1 MGNIFCGKK
10 CAGPQ
15 IDTARTDFRQAVQ
28 NRVAPARENN
38 LRLISEL
45 QATSQGQGPSFGTQA
60 LEKTTRRNL
69 AQTLAAA
76 SAARGPSVAAS
87 KRSLMSQAGAGARN
101 VAEQGAI
108 IQAQEQQQAQNALS
122 QLANSQQ
129 QQDLQQVM
137 QPGEIL
143 AQAELARFQNAQD
156 QAARDRAFAGQIGG
170 ALLGTAGAI
179 GGAMAGGP
187 AGAKI
192 GQQSGEASG
201 EAVGQ
206 MLSDKT
212 QKKDVKS
219 ATKSVNSFLEA
230 LAAREFAYK
239 NASAP
244 GAAPGQRV
252 GVMAQDLEKSKLGKS
267 MVKSGPAGKSVDIA
281 QALGAS
287 LAANAELHKR
297 VKKLENKE

>member
-1 MGNIFCGKK
+1 MGKIFGGKK
-10 CAGPQ
+10 GAGPQ

-28 NRVAPARENN
+28 NRVAPSRENN

-108 IQAQEQQQAQNALS
+108 IQAQEQQQAQKVLS

-143 AQAELARFQNAQD
+143 AQAEQARFQNAQD
-156 QAARDRAFAGQIGG
+156 QAARDRAFAGQMGG
-170 ALLGTAGAI
+170 ALLGTVGAI
-179 GGAMAGGP
+179 GGAMAGPG
-187 AGAKI
+187 GAKM
-192 GQQSGEASG
+192 GQQSGQATGS
-201 EAVGQ
+201 AVGE

-212 QKKDVKS
+212 QKKDIKPAS
-219 ATKSVNSFLEA
+219 NSVNSFLEA

-239 NASAP
+239 NESAP
-244 GAAPGQRV
+244 GAAPGHRV
-252 GVMAQDLEKSKLGKS
+252 GIMAQDLEKSKLGKS
-267 MVKSGPAGKSVDIA
+267 MVKPGPAGKSVDIA

>member
-1 MGNIFCGKK
+1 MGKIFGGKK
-10 CAGPQ
+10 GAGPQ
-15 IDTARTDFRQAVQ
+15 IDTASTDFRQAVQ
-28 NRVAPARENN
+28 NRVAPSRENN

-108 IQAQEQQQAQNALS
+108 IQAQEQQQAQNVLS

-143 AQAELARFQNAQD
+143 AQAEQARFQNAQD
-156 QAARDRAFAGQIGG
+156 QAARDRAFAGQMGG
-170 ALLGTAGAI
+170 ALLGTVGAI
-179 GGAMAGGP
+179 GGAMAGPG
-187 AGAKI
+187 GAKM
-192 GQQSGEASG
+192 GQQSGQATGS
-201 EAVGQ
+201 AVGE

-212 QKKDVKS
+212 QKKDIKPAS
-219 ATKSVNSFLEA
+219 NSVNSFLEA

-239 NASAP
+239 NESAP
-244 GAAPGQRV
+244 GAAPGHRV
-252 GVMAQDLEKSKLGKS
+252 GIMAQDLEKSKLGKS
-267 MVKSGPAGKSVDIA
+267 MVKPGPAGKSVDIA